1 MVVTID
7 VQHVYK
13 YPLELVAHTHFTKYP
28 TNKEKFVKKIDVL
41 EQKTDADGINY
52 RRSIAVCENVIPRI
66 LRTIGILNEKAILLE
81 EESWFNV
88 RKNHLELKSRNLTW
102 CKYAR
107 LWEKSVFKRH
117 KDNPAWTVFEQ
128 HGSIDVHGIG
138 PFGRVIEMFA
148 ESFLHSGV
156 KRSLSIMEESLQER
170 CKEAHQQG
178 S

>member
-7 VQHVYK
+7 IQHVYK

-28 TNKEKFVKKIDVL
+28 TEKEKFVKRIDVI
-41 EQKTDADGINY
+41 EEKTDSDGINY
-52 RRSIAVCENVIPRI
+52 RKSIAICENVIPKL
-66 LRTIGILNEKAILLE
+66 LRKIGVLNEKAILLE

-88 RKNHLELKSRNLTW
+88 RRKQLHLKSRNLTW
-102 CKYAR
+102 CKYAN
-107 LWEKSVFKRH
+107 LWEKSVFRSH
-117 KDNPAWTVFEQ
+117 DENPAWTIFEQ

-156 KRSLSIMEESLQER
+156 KRSISIMEDSLDER
-170 CKEAHQQG
+170 YKEFLIQQ